1 MDCFRD
7 LDKSLNNYQIGL
19 MKMKLKGLV
28 RKRRFLS
35 RKSFGLFQVRSF
47 RGKGFDRQEKLVVIS
62 FLSFNLQSRRNKSN
76 IGIDLDSGKFCDND
90 CIVIVDDSS
99 GDFNERQ
106 GNKEILSIKDF
117 VVRQIEE
124 QFCQQRNINNLEER
138 DCEKNCIFE
147 VRV

>member
-28 RKRRFLS
+28 RKRRFLG

-90 CIVIVDDSS
+90 RIVIVVDSS

-124 QFCQQRNINNLEER
+124 QFCQQGNINNLEER

>member
-7 LDKSLNNYQIGL
+7 LEKSLNNYQIGL

-35 RKSFGLFQVRSF
+35 RKSFVLFQVRSF
-47 RGKGFDRQEKLVVIS
+47 RGKGFNRQEKSVVIS

-76 IGIDLDSGKFCDND
+76 IGIDLGSGKFCDND

-124 QFCQQRNINNLEER
+124 QFCQQRNRNNLEKR